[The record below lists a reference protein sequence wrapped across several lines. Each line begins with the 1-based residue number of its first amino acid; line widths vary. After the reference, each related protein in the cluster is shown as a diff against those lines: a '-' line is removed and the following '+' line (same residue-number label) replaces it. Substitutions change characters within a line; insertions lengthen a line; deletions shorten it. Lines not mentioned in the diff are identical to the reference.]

1 MGSKN
6 QTQQMEISFTK
17 KKKGETE
24 LAVQGKRE
32 GSEKR
37 LKTELK

>member
-6 QTQQMEISFTK
+6 QTQQMEISFT
-17 KKKGETE
+17 KKGETE

>member
-6 QTQQMEISFTK
+6 QTQQMEISFT